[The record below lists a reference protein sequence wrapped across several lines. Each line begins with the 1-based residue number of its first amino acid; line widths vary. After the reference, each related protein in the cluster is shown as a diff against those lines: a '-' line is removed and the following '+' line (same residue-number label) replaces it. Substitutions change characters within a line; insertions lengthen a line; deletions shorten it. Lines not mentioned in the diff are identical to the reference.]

1 MAASDENM
9 SCVICKKGVKSTDI
23 ILVCG
28 LWCRKFFHNDCV
40 GISSSEARAVTSTN
54 EQIKFHCEACE
65 KRLGIELFGGKETH
79 GPKKFENCVNN
90 CVNLFQLVQSLI
102 KMTNELS
109 NNNSVINTKLDT
121 VLTSNAR
128 LEEYFLQT
136 PKCFENPTKETTNNS
151 VEHVEN
157 DTTIQ
162 MEIREQN
169 DDTNSHNRSVNSK
182 QTERCASELTR
193 RRQQQTDDNSSQH
206 IASGYPN
213 RLTDRQQQ
221 KVAEQFSSNC
231 LQDWEM
237 PDGHGSMQDPQNTD
251 TEKTAPE
258 EGGSTVSSEMI
269 VKQEPEYPSSENFP
283 VPITFNTL
291 KIEVVED
298 EEKAV
303 SDAFQEEYSPSED
316 FLGPSTFNIEKMRD
330 DEDEGSVNEDA
341 FNEFNHGVELTS
353 SGGEPGSTIPV
364 DMEDNKISD
373 GSGRLVTNVTLSR
386 GTCNRIQRTSLQET
400 SCLNEFVIRHL
411 RQRCDIYSKTF
422 SRLQD
427 LKEDTDVDRCEFL
440 LSCNLCH
447 KAFTSSSSLN
457 KHFRVHTG
465 KNPYE
470 CSICNK
476 TFVQY
481 HKLKQHL
488 LVHTGERPYVCGV
501 CNKPFGQKN
510 KLKQH
515 SQIHTGE
522 RPYIC
527 EVCQKRFRCNSHL
540 KEHLRQHTGERP
552 YSCNICQKKFTC
564 KGNMRKH
571 VLTHDKTTIYT

>member
-1 MAASDENM
+1 MCHSQ
-9 SCVICKKGVKSTDI
+9 KG
-23 ILVCG
+23 G
-28 LWCRKFFHNDCV
+28 H
-40 GISSSEARAVTSTN
+40 
-54 EQIKFHCEACE
+54 
-65 KRLGIELFGGKETH
+65 
-79 GPKKFENCVNN
+79 
-90 CVNLFQLVQSLI
+90 
-102 KMTNELS
+102 
-109 NNNSVINTKLDT
+109 SVI
-121 VLTSNAR
+121 VR
-128 LEEYFLQT
+128 
-136 PKCFENPTKETTNNS
+136 
-151 VEHVEN
+151 
-157 DTTIQ
+157 
-162 MEIREQN
+162 
-169 DDTNSHNRSVNSK
+169 
-182 QTERCASELTR
+182 
-193 RRQQQTDDNSSQH
+193 
-206 IASGYPN
+206 
-213 RLTDRQQQ
+213 
-221 KVAEQFSSNC
+221 C

-237 PDGHGSMQDPQNTD
+237 PDGHGSLQDPQNTD

-258 EGGSTVSSEMI
+258 EGGSSVSNEMI
-269 VKQEPEYPSSENFP
+269 VKQEPEYPPSANFP

-303 SDAFQEEYSPSED
+303 SDDFQEEYSPSED
-316 FLGPSTFNIEKMRD
+316 FLGPSTFSIEKMRD
-330 DEDEGSVNEDA
+330 DEDEGAANEHA
-341 FNEFNHGVELTS
+341 FKEFNHGVELTS

-364 DMEDNKISD
+364 DMEDKISD
-373 GSGRLVTNVTLSR
+373 GSGRLVTNITPSR

-427 LKEDTDVDRCEFL
+427 LKEDTDVDKCEFL

-465 KNPYE
+465 ENPYK

-476 TFVQY
+476 TFIQY

-501 CNKPFGQKN
+501 CNKPFSQKN

-515 SQIHTGE
+515 LQVHTGE

-552 YSCNICQKKFTC
+552 YSCNICQKKFAC

>member
-1 MAASDENM
+1 M

-128 LEEYFLQT
+128 LEEYLLQT
-136 PKCFENPTKETTNNS
+136 PKCFENPTKEITNTN

-157 DTTIQ
+157 ETTIQ

-182 QTERCASELTR
+182 QTECCASELTR
-193 RRQQQTDDNSSQH
+193 RQQQQTDDNSSQH
-206 IASGYPN
+206 IASGYPVQ
-213 RLTDRQQQ
+213 LTDRQQQ
-221 KVAEQFSSNC
+221 KVAEQFSSN
-231 LQDWEM
+231 DWEM
-237 PDGHGSMQDPQNTD
+237 PDGHGSMQDLQNTD

-258 EGGSTVSSEMI
+258 GGSSVSSEMI
-269 VKQEPEYPSSENFP
+269 VKQEPEYPPSENFP

-303 SDAFQEEYSPSED
+303 SNDFQEECSPSED
-316 FLGPSTFNIEKMRD
+316 FLGPSTFNIEKVRD
-330 DEDEGSVNEDA
+330 DEDEGSVNEHA

-353 SGGEPGSTIPV
+353 SGGEPGRRT
-364 DMEDNKISD
+364 
-373 GSGRLVTNVTLSR
+373 TLS
-386 GTCNRIQRTSLQET
+386 
-400 SCLNEFVIRHL
+400 
-411 RQRCDIYSKTF
+411 
-422 SRLQD
+422 
-427 LKEDTDVDRCEFL
+427 
-440 LSCNLCH
+440 
-447 KAFTSSSSLN
+447 
-457 KHFRVHTG
+457 
-465 KNPYE
+465 
-470 CSICNK
+470 
-476 TFVQY
+476 
-481 HKLKQHL
+481 
-488 LVHTGERPYVCGV
+488 
-501 CNKPFGQKN
+501 
-510 KLKQH
+510 
-515 SQIHTGE
+515 
-522 RPYIC
+522 
-527 EVCQKRFRCNSHL
+527 
-540 KEHLRQHTGERP
+540 
-552 YSCNICQKKFTC
+552 
-564 KGNMRKH
+564 
-571 VLTHDKTTIYT
+571 

>member
-1 MAASDENM
+1 M
-9 SCVICKKGVKSTDI
+9 SCVICKKGVNSTDI

-28 LWCRKFFHNDCV
+28 LWCRKFFHNDC
-40 GISSSEARAVTSTN
+40 
-54 EQIKFHCEACE
+54 
-65 KRLGIELFGGKETH
+65 
-79 GPKKFENCVNN
+79 
-90 CVNLFQLVQSLI
+90 
-102 KMTNELS
+102 
-109 NNNSVINTKLDT
+109 
-121 VLTSNAR
+121 
-128 LEEYFLQT
+128 
-136 PKCFENPTKETTNNS
+136 
-151 VEHVEN
+151 
-157 DTTIQ
+157 
-162 MEIREQN
+162 
-169 DDTNSHNRSVNSK
+169 
-182 QTERCASELTR
+182 
-193 RRQQQTDDNSSQH
+193 
-206 IASGYPN
+206 
-213 RLTDRQQQ
+213 
-221 KVAEQFSSNC
+221 C

-237 PDGHGSMQDPQNTD
+237 LDGHGSMQDPQNTD
-251 TEKTAPE
+251 TDKTAPE
-258 EGGSTVSSEMI
+258 EGGSSVSSEMI
-269 VKQEPEYPSSENFP
+269 VKQEPEYPPSENFP

-303 SDAFQEEYSPSED
+303 SDDFQE
-316 FLGPSTFNIEKMRD
+316 G
-330 DEDEGSVNEDA
+330 
-341 FNEFNHGVELTS
+341 FNHEVELTS
-353 SGGEPGSTIPV
+353 SGAEPGSTSPV

-400 SCLNEFVIRHL
+400 SCLNEFAIRHL

-422 SRLQD
+422 SQLQD

-447 KAFTSSSSLN
+447 KAFTSSGSLN

-465 KNPYE
+465 KNPYK
-470 CSICNK
+470 CSICNE

-488 LVHTGERPYVCGV
+488 LVHIGEHPYVCGV
-501 CNKPFGQKN
+501 CNKPFCQKS

-515 SQIHTGE
+515 SQMHTGE

-527 EVCQKRFRCNSHL
+527 EMCQKRFRCNSHL

-552 YSCNICQKKFTC
+552 YSCNICQKKFAC
-564 KGNMRKH
+564 KGNMSKH